1 MRTSISQILS
11 RISFFVGLASLAGW
25 LLFFVLFLI
34 GELNEVAP
42 LGQVI
47 LYSVAGGV
55 LSAALLGVIARV
67 PAARNTHGLAALAA
81 VVIAALDAAFLIYTF
96 EDLAA
101 ITKVLTTG
109 IYGGFQT
116 IAAIVAFALA
126 VLSFPGMKGAK
137 VFGRRDSPPTAGE
150 G

>member
-1 MRTSISQILS
+1 MKSKLSQILS

-25 LLFFVLFLI
+25 LFFFVIFLV
-34 GELNEVAP
+34 GEFNEVTP
-42 LGQVI
+42 QLEVI
-47 LYSVAGGV
+47 LYSVFGGV
-55 LSAALLGVIARV
+55 LTGAVLGVIARV

-81 VVIAALDAAFLIYTF
+81 VIIAAFDAAFMVYTF

-101 ITKVLTTG
+101 ITKVLTTD

-116 IAAIVAFALA
+116 IAALVAFTLA
-126 VLSFPGMKGAK
+126 ALSFPGMKGFK